1 MTGDR
6 VGDMRG
12 SGQATAPWRNR
23 IVGAGEAA
31 PDQLLAHPGNWRRH
45 PPAQRDALR
54 GSLTEVGWVQQ
65 VLVNRQTGHV
75 VDGHARVEEA
85 ISRGESTVPVL
96 YVDLDP
102 DEEALV
108 LATLDPIAAM
118 ATTNEASL
126 AALLSE
132 LHVDDAA
139 LRALLTQLTPA
150 IPKVGLTDPDEVPP
164 VPAEPWVKPGDLF
177 ALGDHRL
184 LCGDATNGADVER
197 LMAGATARAMFT
209 DPPWNVG
216 IGQDSNPR
224 HRQRPGLRNDDL
236 GPEAFR
242 ARLDGFAAQAH
253 RVVSGDLYVVLGA
266 SEWPTLDLALRG
278 AGYHHSA
285 TIIWAKDAFVLGR
298 SNYHRRY
305 EPIWYGWRDGGTS
318 SFNGARDLDDV
329 WEIPRP
335 RRSPEHPTMK
345 PVELVERAIANSTA
359 AGDGVYDPFV
369 GSGTTLIAAERVGR
383 RGYALEID
391 PRYVQVALERWT
403 AFTGRTAERVD
414 G

>member
-1 MTGDR
+1 MTTEA
-6 VGDMRG
+6 
-12 SGQATAPWRNR
+12 SAAPWRSR
-23 IVGAGEAA
+23 IVGQGSED
-31 PDQLLAHPGNWRRH
+31 PTQLLANPANWRTH
-45 PPAQRDALR
+45 PPRQRKALR
-54 GSLTEVGWVQQ
+54 GSLDTVGWVQTI
-65 VLVNRQTGHV
+65 LVNRVTGHV

-85 ISRGESTVPVL
+85 ISRGEPTVPVL
-96 YVDLDP
+96 YVELDA
-102 DEEALV
+102 DEERTI
-108 LATLDPIAAM
+108 LAVLDPISAM
-118 ATTNEASL
+118 ATTDEASL

-132 LHVDDAA
+132 LHVDDAG
-139 LRALLTQLTPA
+139 LKALLAQLTPP
-150 IPKVGLTDPDEVPP
+150 IPKAGLTDPDEVPP
-164 VPAEPWVKPGDLF
+164 APAESWVKPGDLY

-184 LCGDATNGADVER
+184 LCGDSTNATDVEH
-197 LMAGATARAMFT
+197 LMAGTTARAMFT

-242 ARLDGFAAQAH
+242 ALLDGFAVEAH
-253 RVVSGDLYVVLGA
+253 RIVSGDLYVVLGG
-266 SEWPTLDLALRG
+266 SEWPTLDLALRR

-345 PVELVERAIANSTA
+345 PVELVERALTNSTVV
-359 AGDGVYDPFV
+359 GDVVYDPFV
-369 GSGTTLIAAERVGR
+369 GSGTTLIAAEQLGR
-383 RGYALEID
+383 RAYAIEID
-391 PRYVQVALERWT
+391 PRFVQVALDRWT
-403 AFTGRTAERVD
+403 AFTGRAAERV
-414 G
+414 GG

>member
-1 MTGDR
+1 
-6 VGDMRG
+6 MR
-12 SGQATAPWRNR
+12 SPPPWRSR
-23 IVGAGEAA
+23 IVSSGTED
-31 PDQLLAHPGNWRRH
+31 PTQLVANPANWRSHPG
-45 PPAQRDALR
+45 AQRDALR
-54 GSLTEVGWVQQ
+54 GSLATVGWVSQ
-65 VLVNRQTGHV
+65 VMVNQVTGHV

-85 ISRGESTVPVL
+85 ISRGEPSVPVL
-96 YVDLDP
+96 YVELEP

-108 LATLDPIAAM
+108 LATLDPIGAM
-118 ATTNEASL
+118 ATVDHDRLRDLL
-126 AALLSE
+126 AE
-132 LHVDDAA
+132 VTVDDAG
-139 LRALLTQLTPA
+139 LTALLVSLSQTT
-150 IPKVGLTDPDEVPP
+150 PKVGLTDPDEVPP
-164 VPAEPWVKPGDLF
+164 IPATSSVQASDLY

-184 LCGDATNGADVER
+184 LCGDATDEGDVER
-197 LMAGATARAMFT
+197 LMGGAKARVMFT

-216 IGQDSNPR
+216 IGQDANPR
-224 HRQRPGLRNDDL
+224 HRQRPGLRNDHL
-236 GPEAFR
+236 PPEAFR
-242 ARLDGFAAQAH
+242 ALLDGFAAHAH

-305 EPIWYGWRDGGTS
+305 EPIWYGWRDGAPS

-329 WEIPRP
+329 WNIPRP

-345 PVELVERAIANSTA
+345 PVELVERALTNSTR

-369 GSGTTLIAAERVGR
+369 GSGTTLIAAERLGR
-383 RGYALEID
+383 RAYAMEID
-391 PRYVQVALERWT
+391 PRFVQVALERWQ
-403 AFTGRTAERVD
+403 AFTGRAAERVD